1 MGKITVITAI
11 TNSKDN
17 LLEDPQNAKLAD
29 FVAFTDFEQ
38 ASETWKI
45 KKCPDLFTDAR
56 RNSRLPKI
64 LSHLYVD
71 TEYSIYID
79 GNIRL
84 LKTPQ
89 ELIET
94 YLKDYDLAIFKHPIR
109 DCIYDEAI
117 ICAKKG
123 LDDPEKI
130 IEQAKTYEDD
140 GYARHKGLCEC
151 GIIIRRHTPKVK
163 ELNECWFSHY
173 TRYSRR
179 DQISFMKAVD
189 EVGIPIK
196 IIDLPFILRED
207 GTAERR
213 GGLAEVVFHKHYN

>member
-1 MGKITVITAI
+1 MKIAVITCI
-11 TNSKDN
+11 TGGKDT
-17 LLEDPQNAKLAD
+17 LLEDQQNAKMAD
-29 FVAFTDFEQ
+29 FIAFTDTDQ
-38 ASETWKI
+38 KSDTWTI
-45 KKCPDLFTDAR
+45 KKAPDVFKDPR

-64 LSHLYVD
+64 LPHLYVD
-71 TEYSIYID
+71 AEYSIYID

-117 ICAKKG
+117 KCAQLR
-123 LDDPEKI
+123 LDDPEVI
-130 IEQAKTYEDD
+130 IEQAKAYEDN
-140 GYARHKGLCEC
+140 GYGKHKGLCEC
-151 GIIIRRHTPKVK
+151 GIILRRHTPKVK
-163 ELNECWFSHY
+163 ELNECWMSHY
-173 TRYSRR
+173 ARYSRR

-196 IIDLPFILRED
+196 VIDLPFILRED

-213 GGLAEVVFHKHYN
+213 GGLAEVTFHNHYV